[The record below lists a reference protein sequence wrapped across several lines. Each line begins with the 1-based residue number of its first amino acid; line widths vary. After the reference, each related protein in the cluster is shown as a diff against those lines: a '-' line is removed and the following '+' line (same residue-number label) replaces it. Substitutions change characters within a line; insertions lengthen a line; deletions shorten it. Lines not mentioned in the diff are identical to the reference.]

1 MGRERKIEME
11 NLDDIFMFQLVANDA
26 YECWR
31 LVKANVARTW
41 PACDPLQVPSFHCCQ
56 WPQLPNRKSK
66 AEYSCLL
73 FSSVL
78 ACNFHSYHKASVRP
92 CIFTSY
98 STCRF
103 DSINNKRSTLGADTL
118 GLKNWPFFALIPPD
132 GSLLS
137 FCCLVLPNN
146 FCVFL
151 QCKTTCGIN
160 LLCCFS
166 LNLKNDQFWQLWI
179 LVLRLF
185 MRPTTWTAANAN
197 HQLPTCWQMQKE
209 VGNII
214 YIYARFYKCVQ
225 MISWKKKKHFRQA
238 S

>member
-103 DSINNKRSTLGADTL
+103 DSINNKRSTLGADTAWRI
-118 GLKNWPFFALIPPD
+118 GH
-132 GSLLS
+132 
-137 FCCLVLPNN
+137 
-146 FCVFL
+146 
-151 QCKTTCGIN
+151 
-160 LLCCFS
+160 FS
-166 LNLKNDQFWQLWI
+166 LW
-179 LVLRLF
+179 
-185 MRPTTWTAANAN
+185 
-197 HQLPTCWQMQKE
+197 
-209 VGNII
+209 
-214 YIYARFYKCVQ
+214 
-225 MISWKKKKHFRQA
+225 FRQMARCCRSAA
-238 S
+238 SFFQTISVFFFNAKRRAGSIYFAVLV